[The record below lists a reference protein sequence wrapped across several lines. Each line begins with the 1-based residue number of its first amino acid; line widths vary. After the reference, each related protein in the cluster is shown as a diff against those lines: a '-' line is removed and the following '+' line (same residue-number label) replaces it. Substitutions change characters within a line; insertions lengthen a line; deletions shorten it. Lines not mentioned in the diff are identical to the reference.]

1 MYLLL
6 ISSKKS
12 KIHYNSCSNCKTQ
25 EAPYCCERNC
35 RAAKEKG
42 EISTGKVLAYDHF
55 GVIFDGTPSFAEVEV
70 RECICYVFA
79 AISLGDS
86 LESGPTLLFGRFV
99 IKYSDN

>member
-1 MYLLL
+1 MLRDILQKKR
-6 ISSKKS
+6 SKS
-12 KIHYNSCSNCKTQ
+12 DT
-25 EAPYCCERNC
+25 R
-35 RAAKEKG
+35 
-42 EISTGKVLAYDHF
+42 KVLAYDHF